1 MTDPTRSDPTDPTAN
16 VAPDPEDL
24 ATAEGV
30 ADERASGS
38 APRDQTG
45 ILDVSAPADE
55 DFEDREGDAKAQ
67 REELQLE
74 EAAAALAATGAAP
87 GTTVDGA
94 AVPDAPRGRA
104 GRLGERFRGRAR
116 TPAVPA
122 AGTAGAAAA
131 LGAATSPAAAAARTD
146 ELPYVDDRFS
156 KIWVAAIVGVFALI
170 FLNAI
175 FLGNGGILTT
185 SPSPSPVVTQSASPS
200 ASPPASPSTSPSP
213 SPSGTPS
220 ASPDASPSPSGASPS
235 PS

>member
-16 VAPDPEDL
+16 VAPDPDDV
-24 ATAEGV
+24 AAAEGV
-30 ADERASGS
+30 EDERASRLG
-38 APRDQTG
+38 AGGDGTG
-45 ILDVSAPADE
+45 IVDVSAPADE
-55 DFEDREGDAKAQ
+55 DFEDREGAAKAQ

-94 AVPDAPRGRA
+94 AVPDSWRGRA
-104 GRLGERFRGRAR
+104 GRLGERLPGRSRA
-116 TPAVPA
+116 PGVAA

-131 LGAATSPAAAAARTD
+131 PAAAAARPD

-156 KIWVAAIVGVFALI
+156 KLWVLAIVGVFALI

-175 FLGNGGILTT
+175 FLGNGGLLTA
-185 SPSPSPVVTQSASPS
+185 SPSASPSITQSASPS
-200 ASPPASPSTSPSP
+200 GSPPASPSTAPSS
-213 SPSGTPS
+213 SPSGSPS
-220 ASPDASPSPSGASPS
+220 ASPDASPSPSGASPG

>member
-87 GTTVDGA
+87 GTTVAGA
-94 AVPDAPRGRA
+94 AVRRCEVVRIGRHARGRIRRIGA
-104 GRLGERFRGRAR
+104 CRVGHSGSCVVSRRSRSSICV
-116 TPAVPA
+116 AVC
-122 AGTAGAAAA
+122 
-131 LGAATSPAAAAARTD
+131 
-146 ELPYVDDRFS
+146 
-156 KIWVAAIVGVFALI
+156 
-170 FLNAI
+170 
-175 FLGNGGILTT
+175 
-185 SPSPSPVVTQSASPS
+185 AS
-200 ASPPASPSTSPSP
+200 
-213 SPSGTPS
+213 
-220 ASPDASPSPSGASPS
+220 
-235 PS
+235 